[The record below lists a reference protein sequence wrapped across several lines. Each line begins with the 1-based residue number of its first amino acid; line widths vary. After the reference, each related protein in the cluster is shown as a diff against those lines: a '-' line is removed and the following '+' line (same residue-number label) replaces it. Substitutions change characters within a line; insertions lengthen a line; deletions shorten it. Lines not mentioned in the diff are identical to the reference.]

1 MSAPVFRWLVPVG
14 LALLGAIWTSRAPAQ
29 NPPRVVIN
37 DVTVAESN
45 SGSVVATFTVSLVD
59 GTGTGPVVVSGTT
72 TAGTATPGGQ
82 CGAAGV
88 DFIGVLGQGVTLSA
102 SEPGKPI
109 SITVC
114 GDTRD
119 EPDQTFFVNITAR
132 GAAVQDGQ
140 GLGTIVDDD
149 PPPVLSISDGTLPES
164 PAGLFF
170 AFGVSLV
177 GSTEKAVSVSY
188 ATVDRTAIGGVCGTP
203 GVDFERT
210 TSSITVPSNSIPGN
224 PAPTPVRICGD
235 DVSEGD
241 QRFEIQL
248 SNATNAT
255 IQDGTG
261 LVTIT
266 DDEPL
271 PALSI
276 TPTVRASEP
285 SALVPQVDAV
295 FTVTLIGPPTERPVS
310 VQYATA
316 PGTAIG
322 GQGCSGSTLQGA
334 DYITQTGRLTFT
346 AAKSTQQIQV
356 PICGDAA
363 TNELNENFTVVLSK
377 AANAVITQAVAT
389 ATIR

>member
-1 MSAPVFRWLVPVG
+1 MSPHNLPWSVVIG
-14 LALLGAIWTSRAPAQ
+14 LALLGPTWASRAPAQ
-29 NPPRVVIN
+29 NPPRVVIT

-45 SGSVVATFTVSLVD
+45 SGSVVATFTVSFAD
-59 GTGTGPVVVSGTT
+59 ATAIGPVGVSATT
-72 TAGTATPGGQ
+72 SAGTATTGGQ

-88 DFIGVLGQGVTLSA
+88 DFVGVLGQGVTLSA
-102 SEPGKPI
+102 SEPSKPI

-140 GLGTIVDDD
+140 GQATIIDDD

-164 PAGLFF
+164 PTGLFV

-177 GSTEKAVSVSY
+177 GATEKVVSVRY
-188 ATVDRTAIGGVCGTP
+188 ATADRTAVGGVCDTP
-203 GVDFERT
+203 GVDYEKT
-210 TSSITVPSNSIPGN
+210 DSSFTVPGNVLPGS

-235 DVSEGD
+235 AVSEGD
-241 QRFEIQL
+241 QQFEIRL
-248 SNATNAT
+248 SKATNAT

-271 PALSI
+271 PTLSI
-276 TPTVRASEP
+276 TPAVRASEP
-285 SALVPQVDAV
+285 SPLVPQVDAV
-295 FTVTLIGPPTERPVS
+295 FTVTLTGPQTERPVL
-310 VQYATA
+310 VRYATA
-316 PGTAIG
+316 PGTALG
-322 GQGCSGSTLQGA
+322 GQGCAGSTLQGA
-334 DYITQTGRLTFT
+334 DYITQAGTLTFVT
-346 AAKSTQQIQV
+346 ARSTHQIRV
-356 PICGDAA
+356 PICLDS
-363 TNELNENFTVVLSK
+363 TNDPNETFTVTLSG
-377 AANAVITQAVAT
+377 AANAEITQAVGT